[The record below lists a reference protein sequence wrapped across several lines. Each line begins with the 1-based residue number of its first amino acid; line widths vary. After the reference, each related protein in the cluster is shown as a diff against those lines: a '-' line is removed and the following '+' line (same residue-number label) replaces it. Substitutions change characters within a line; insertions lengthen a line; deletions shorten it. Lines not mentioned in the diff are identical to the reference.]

1 MFGTAA
7 KQYFVPAA
15 ATLTQLMGLA
25 EFENGRLYCKR
36 AYTALRGEKK
46 IL

>member
-7 KQYFVPAA
+7 KQYIVPAA